1 MNETQNGITEKPV
14 YFDKTETWCV
24 LGALFFCFVPLLILL
39 GETTDYKI
47 NERRYFCFTYLC
59 SGIQRHVSS

>member
-24 LGALFFCFVPLLILL
+24 SPWGDILL
-39 GETTDYKI
+39 VLVVTATLAVLVGATVWGVKHSE
-47 NERRYFCFTYLC
+47 
-59 SGIQRHVSS
+59 

>member
-47 NERRYFCFTYLC
+47 NERRYYL
-59 SGIQRHVSS
+59 R